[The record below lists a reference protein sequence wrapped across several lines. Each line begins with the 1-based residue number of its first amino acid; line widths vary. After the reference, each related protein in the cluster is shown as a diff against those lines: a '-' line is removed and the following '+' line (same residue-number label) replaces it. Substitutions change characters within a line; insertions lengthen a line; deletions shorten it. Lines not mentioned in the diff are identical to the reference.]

1 MSQKN
6 ETPVLIV
13 SLLVTALLLGLGFWW
28 FTKQSNLGGTLPNSS
43 QTNSPNS
50 SSPPDSSNP
59 PNSSN
64 PPTNPQTV
72 SLDQRLSLGDRLL
85 IATDASP
92 QKQAAI
98 QAIAS
103 KNYAQA
109 VTNLEAA
116 LAQKRN
122 DPEAL
127 IYLNNARIGDQKA
140 YSIAVAVPTAT
151 AANSALEI
159 LRGVAQAQTEVNQA
173 GGING
178 VPLKVLIA
186 SDDNDPNTAA
196 QIATTLVN
204 TDSVLG
210 VIGHFGSD
218 ATLAAAPVYQQGGLV
233 MISPT
238 STSIQLS
245 GLGDYVFRTVPS
257 DRFTAA
263 VLANHMLS
271 TLQKGKAAVFF
282 NSGSGYSKSL
292 KDEFTTAVFSD
303 GGQVVSE
310 VDLAA
315 PGFDAGSAVQQAMQQ
330 GSDVLVLAANTA
342 TLDAALQVV
351 AVNRQR
357 LPILGGDSLYNP
369 KLLQIGGET
378 AAGMVVAV
386 PWDLLSDPQA
396 PFARESRQLW
406 GGDVNW
412 RTAMSYDAARVLI
425 AGLQADPSRVGIEQ
439 TLRSPGFS
447 VDGATGAVRFLP
459 SGDRN
464 QAAQLVEVRAGNRT
478 GYGYDFYPV
487 GK

>member
-6 ETPVLIV
+6 ETPALIV
-13 SLLVTALLLGLGFWW
+13 SLLVTALLIGLGFWW
-28 FTKQSNLGGTLPNSS
+28 FTKQSNLSGVLPNSS
-43 QTNSPNS
+43 PANPNNASPN
-50 SSPPDSSNP
+50 
-59 PNSSN
+59 
-64 PPTNPQTV
+64 PQSV
-72 SLDQRLSLGDRLL
+72 PLDQRLSTGDRLL
-85 IATDASP
+85 ISTDASP
-92 QKQAAI
+92 QKQAAV
-98 QAIAS
+98 QAIANR
-103 KNYAQA
+103 NYSQA
-109 VTNLEAA
+109 VTDLEAS

-178 VPLKVLIA
+178 IPLKVLIA
-186 SDDNDPNTAA
+186 SDDNDSNVAA
-196 QIATTLVN
+196 QVAAALVKTN
-204 TDSVLG
+204 DVLG

-245 GLGDYVFRTVPS
+245 GQGDYIFRTVPS

-263 VLANHMLS
+263 ALAKYMLGP
-271 TLQKGKAAVFF
+271 LQKGKATVFF
-282 NSGSGYSKSL
+282 NAGSAYSKSL

-303 GGQVVSE
+303 GGQIISE

-315 PGFDAGSAVQQAMQQ
+315 PGFDAGGAVQQAVQQ

-357 LPILGGDSLYNP
+357 LPILAGDSLYSP
-369 KLLQIGGET
+369 KVLQIGGAT
-378 AAGMVVAV
+378 AVGMVVAV
-386 PWDLLSDPQA
+386 PWDLLSDLQA
-396 PFARESRQLW
+396 PFAQGSRRLW

-412 RTAMSYDAARVLI
+412 RTAMSYDAARVLM
-425 AGLQADPSRVGIEQ
+425 AGLQAEPSRTGIEQ
-439 TLRSPGFS
+439 ALRTPEFA
-447 VDGATGAVRFLP
+447 VEGATGTVRFLP

-464 QAAQLVEVRAGNRT
+464 QAAQLVEVKPGNRS
-478 GYGYDFYPV
+478 GYGYDFYPA
-487 GK
+487 GR

>member
-6 ETPVLIV
+6 EAPALIV
-13 SLLVTALLLGLGFWW
+13 SLLVTALLIGLGFWW
-28 FTKQSNLGGTLPNSS
+28 FTKQSNLGSILPNPS
-43 QTNSPNS
+43 QPNS
-50 SSPPDSSNP
+50 TT
-59 PNSSN
+59 
-64 PPTNPQTV
+64 PPTTPTTTSPTASQSTP
-72 SLDQRLSLGDRLL
+72 LEQRLSLGDRLL
-85 IATDASP
+85 FPTDASP
-92 QKQAAI
+92 QKQAGV

-103 KNYAQA
+103 KNYTQA
-109 VTNLEAA
+109 VTDLEAA

-186 SDDNDPNTAA
+186 SDDNDPNVAA
-196 QIATTLVN
+196 QVAATLVK

-238 STSIQLS
+238 STSVQLS
-245 GLGDYVFRTVPS
+245 GLGDYIFRTVPS

-263 VLANHMLS
+263 VLAKY
-271 TLQKGKAAVFF
+271 TLTTLKKGKAAVFF
-282 NSGSGYSKSL
+282 NSGSSYSKSL
-292 KDEFTTAVFSD
+292 KDEFTTAIFSD
-303 GGQVVSE
+303 GGQIIGE
-310 VDLAA
+310 VDLAV
-315 PGFDAGSAVQQAMQQ
+315 PGFDAEAAVQQTIQQ
-330 GSDVLVLAANTA
+330 GAEVLVLAANTA

-369 KLLQIGGET
+369 KLLQIGGAT
-378 AAGMVVAV
+378 AVGMVVAV

-396 PFARESRQLW
+396 PFAQESRRLW

-412 RTAMSYDAARVLI
+412 RTAMSYDAARVLM
-425 AGLQADPSRVGIEQ
+425 AGLQADPSRAGVEQ
-439 TLRSPGFS
+439 ALRAPGFG
-447 VDGATGAVRFLP
+447 VDGATGSVRFLP

-464 QAAQLVEVRAGNRT
+464 QAAQLVEVKPGDRS
-478 GYGYDFYPV
+478 GYGYDFYPA